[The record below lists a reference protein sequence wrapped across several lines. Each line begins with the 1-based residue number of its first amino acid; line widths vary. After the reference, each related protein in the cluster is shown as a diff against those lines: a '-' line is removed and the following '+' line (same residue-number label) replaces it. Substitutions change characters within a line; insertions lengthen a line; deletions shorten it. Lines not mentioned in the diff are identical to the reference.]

1 MPPDPGE
8 VQTVTG
14 LQLHLVDLGLLEV
27 RVSFIVGGVKVD
39 RAIVVRHHNILGLTL
54 LPGAGSTSIYE
65 FGMPRRHYREI
76 LVPLK
81 YAHHVLISI
90 SVRQRQGPHAMP
102 EGSGCGLEVGLH
114 QMRWADIFL

>member
-1 MPPDPGE
+1 MPPDPWE
-8 VQTVTG
+8 VQTVAC
-14 LQLHLVDLGLLEV
+14 LQLYLVDLGLLEF
-27 RVSFIVGGVKVD
+27 RVSLIVWGVKVN
-39 RAIVVRHHNILGLTL
+39 RAVVVRHHDILGLTL

-65 FGMPRRHYREI
+65 LGMPRRHYREI

-90 SVRQRQGPHAMP
+90 SMRQRQGAHSMP
-102 EGSGCGLEVGLH
+102 EGSGCGLEVGFH